1 MSRYTPLAAGI
12 DTAVI
17 TLFVAIGQR
26 EHDQDTGAANFL
38 DTAMPFYLGLLVA
51 WLLVRTW
58 RRPVKWTTGL
68 LMWPIVLLVG
78 MLTRSLVFD
87 DGTATAFVI
96 VATGFIG
103 AFLVGWRAVFQAVV
117 RRRSARPLASARR

>member
-1 MSRYTPLAAGI
+1 VSRYTPLAAGL
-12 DTAVI
+12 DAAVI

-26 EHDQDTGAANFL
+26 EHETDSGAAHFL

-58 RRPVKWTTGL
+58 RRPVQWTTGL
-68 LMWPIVLLVG
+68 MMWPIVLLVG
-78 MLTRSLVFD
+78 MLIRSLVFD

-96 VATGFIG
+96 VATAFIG
-103 AFLVGWRAVFQAVV
+103 AFLVGWRAVFRAVV
-117 RRRSARPLASARR
+117 RRRRARQLVA